1 VEVNKNAVQEIVENQ
16 EIYDH
21 LGGKKY
27 SETSDPPSE
36 IGVEPEPLSP
46 PAPQAPPAPKSPL
59 GLMEIYRNDN
69 VKIIVDGKEIGY
81 AKAEKLFKES
91 TFSLINIRKQEG
103 QRPVMELTTE
113 R

>member
-1 VEVNKNAVQEIVENQ
+1 
-16 EIYDH
+16 
-21 LGGKKY
+21 
-27 SETSDPPSE
+27 
-36 IGVEPEPLSP
+36 
-46 PAPQAPPAPKSPL
+46 
-59 GLMEIYRNDN
+59 
-69 VKIIVDGKEIGY
+69 VDGKEIGY